1 MPIINCRTN
10 EINWGNS
17 HQAILYNDENECKI
31 WMVHTYNVEK
41 KSQIFKK
48 NIHDFIYINFKH
60 R

>member
-31 WMVHTYNVEK
+31 WMVHTYNVEQK
-41 KSQIFKK
+41 EP
-48 NIHDFIYINFKH
+48 DF
-60 R
+60 